1 MALEGSL
8 KDIDI
13 TDLVQVYSNKG
24 RTCRLTTRYGSLEG
38 MIFFHEGNIIHASV
52 GPLIGENA
60 FTQLLKWKDG
70 SFKIETDIEGDV
82 EMPKVT
88 IVKDTRKLINESL
101 KKIEEGEEDEM
112 LLTLKERINEIP
124 DVEAVATLSP
134 SDLWVGKQIGKE
146 NLLATVCTRAEM
158 VSKEMGMGEF
168 RCIEMQGDRKHGIVY
183 KLGSGYLVAWIKPT
197 AEVDNVRV
205 KIEKEIT

>member
-38 MIFFHEGNIIHASV
+38 VIFFHEGNIIHASV

-60 FTQLLKWKDG
+60 FVQLLKWKDG

-88 IVKDTRKLINESL
+88 IVKDTRKLINEAL
-101 KKIEEGEEDEM
+101 VKIEEGEEDEM
-112 LLTLKERINEIP
+112 LNTLKERIKEIE
-124 DVEAVATLSP
+124 DVKDVATLSP
-134 SDLWVGKQIGKE
+134 SDLWVGKKIGKE
-146 NLLATVCTRAEM
+146 TFLATVCTRAEM
-158 VSKEMGMGEF
+158 ISKEMGMGEF
-168 RCIEMQGDRKHGIVY
+168 KCIEMQGDKKNGLVY

-197 AEVDNVRV
+197 AVVENV
-205 KIEKEIT
+205 KAEIEREIT